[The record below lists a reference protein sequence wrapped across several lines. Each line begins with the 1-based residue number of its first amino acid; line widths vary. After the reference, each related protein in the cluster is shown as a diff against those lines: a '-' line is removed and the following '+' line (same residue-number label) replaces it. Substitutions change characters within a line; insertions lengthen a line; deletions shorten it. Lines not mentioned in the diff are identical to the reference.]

1 MAAPGTLLTGSH
13 RLPLAL
19 AQVWAGILDPRVLQ
33 RCIPGCE
40 SMQALGDNR
49 YTATVK
55 VGIGPVSA
63 RFQTRIALSDLQ
75 PPGASG
81 EAGCSLLFEGQ
92 AGGLGHGQGTA
103 RVTLS
108 QQGADTHLAWQ
119 ARTQVSGRIAQFGN
133 RRIEATAS
141 KLSNEF
147 FVRFAAA
154 LHADGSTL
162 PPAGGAQPAVLSR
175 FQAFVARLEH
185 FLHALFR
192 R

>member
-1 MAAPGTLLTGSH
+1 MSCAHGAPHRPGS
-13 RLPLAL
+13 RP
-19 AQVWAGILDPRVLQ
+19 P
-33 RCIPGCE
+33 
-40 SMQALGDNR
+40 
-49 YTATVK
+49 
-55 VGIGPVSA
+55 SA
-63 RFQTRIALSDLQ
+63 R
-75 PPGASG
+75 PPGAPG

-133 RRIEATAS
+133 RLIEATAS